1 MSFKISC
8 VFVIVHYDTL
18 CSELHCCVSVI
29 PFGWDVLELLCF
41 NSPSSN
47 LLASVTS
54 SLPPAQDPLLPLPLP
69 QPNRPGN
76 GRLDVP
82 ESLDNNV
89 QLVGTNSQ
97 DGFGDQSQHVEYTE
111 YNNNG
116 DNGYNRNPL
125 SPYGQVREP
134 LVFVPLPDAEGR
146 RKPIVKLNMPIGP
159 ILFNETSVPLEAQTQ
174 TTVSWKPYRQSNA
187 YLVSCHPI
195 TQLNEKMFQVR
206 GQSIIQLFSLFPFM
220 RISYDFF
227 LSTQVRL
234 PGTATTATLLG
245 LTPGADYNVIVEALL
260 GALKHK
266 ILEQTVTAGN
276 TSKLPAVMY
285 LIIKG
290 NWMKPIVVNFSPT
303 FFFLQLQREIP
314 QIKTRAMMPL
324 LPPITTS
331 VLNGSGCLRQASS
344 CRAGVW
350 AWAAATSDVIHQ
362 VGF

>member
-1 MSFKISC
+1 M
-8 VFVIVHYDTL
+8 
-18 CSELHCCVSVI
+18 
-29 PFGWDVLELLCF
+29 LELLCF

-146 RKPIVKLNMPIGP
+146 RKPIVKLNMPVGP

-285 LIIKG
+285 LNI
-290 NWMKPIVVNFSPT
+290 
-303 FFFLQLQREIP
+303 
-314 QIKTRAMMPL
+314 L
-324 LPPITTS
+324 LKETE
-331 VLNGSGCLRQASS
+331 
-344 CRAGVW
+344 
-350 AWAAATSDVIHQ
+350 
-362 VGF
+362 